1 MKKNTTD
8 LINELRDENCDITD
22 YLSSNNT
29 CFVNIDIKEFWSE
42 KITKSGLSKS
52 NIINKSDF
60 SYCYFYDIING
71 RKIPIRD
78 KIIRIT
84 LTMGLGVDDCQEALR
99 ISGKSCLYARD
110 KRDSIIIYALE
121 NGYTVYMLNELLI
134 KQNEA
139 PLK

>member
-8 LINELRDENCDITD
+8 LIDELKNKNCDIID
-22 YLSSNNT
+22 YLSSNNDS
-29 CFVNIDIKEFWSE
+29 FVNVDIKGFWTD
-42 KITKSGLSKS
+42 KIIKSGLSKS

-60 SYCYFYDIING
+60 SYCYFYDIISG
-71 RKIPIRD
+71 RKIPVRD
-78 KIIRIT
+78 KIIRLT

-121 NGYTVYMLNELLI
+121 NGYTLYMLNELLN